1 MSKLVVIGFKKDR
14 YRASKVLNEL
24 ENMGQDWAVDLHD
37 AVAVYRDYKG
47 KLRMDQSLHATAGE
61 GALLGGLWGSMIG
74 AILAIPIT
82 AGLSAVAAAGTIAA
96 GVLSAGAVGAGAAA
110 IDAKW
115 WKDKFGI
122 PEDFV
127 QEVGSMLQPYDSAI
141 FALLRTA
148 KPNEVIE
155 HFRGYGGSVLE
166 TTLTRDQEEK
176 LNKVLQGGK

>member
-1 MSKLVVIGFKKDR
+1 VIDFVDSFAGSQETQCHEEFSAFTDGF
-14 YRASKVLNEL
+14 
-24 ENMGQDWAVDLHD
+24 LHLKPQ
-37 AVAVYRDYKG
+37 R
-47 KLRMDQSLHATAGE
+47 T
-61 GALLGGLWGSMIG
+61 
-74 AILAIPIT
+74 ILAIPIT

-155 HFRGYGGSVLE
+155 HFRGYGGVGPGDYFNS
-166 TTLTRDQEEK
+166 RP
-176 LNKVLQGGK
+176 GGEVE